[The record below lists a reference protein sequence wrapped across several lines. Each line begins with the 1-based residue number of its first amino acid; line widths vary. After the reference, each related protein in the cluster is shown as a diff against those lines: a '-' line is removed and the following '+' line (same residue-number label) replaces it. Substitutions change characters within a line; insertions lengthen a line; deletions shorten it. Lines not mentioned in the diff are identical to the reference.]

1 MDWPL
6 LIVLQVLFQ
15 PSLSVLFTVE
25 AEQSLYT
32 SEFGESVVMGCK
44 FNPKPSYPHPDLN
57 VTWHWINSDSV
68 QDVIRLDNGVARSES
83 PKYRGRVQLLT
94 EELAEGWAKLKMS
107 SLRISDAGKYQCVVH
122 SADGADYK
130 TIALSVEASYK
141 PVTKRIERV
150 ATGDEVLITCQ
161 SEGYPK
167 STVEWQN
174 GNLETL
180 NPNTTAESTP
190 DQIFRITSQIKVS
203 STEKNNYTCKFT
215 KDGPSA
221 TISIPDDIPLLPAKN
236 DAVIIILCIGVIV
249 VLASVGVVTYRRRK
263 GSHNHS
269 THSTRNLLER
279 PAPTAASCLRS
290 YDDNYENEIT
300 TCNEGH
306 VEENL
311 GLYVKTHYSE
321 SFLSAERRN
330 QCGTFSAEE
339 LPRRLQNNEDH
350 PVNLPALL
358 PGAGET
364 FFLEGLPG
372 SGKTTVAH
380 ILISSWTEWPTDAL
394 SNFLDLSALRLL
406 LYVDCSSVKGDL
418 FQEITTQLPLTKKI
432 STEKL
437 RTLLIT
443 SGKVLLLLDGYKEG
457 NQYFDDSLRKFLS
470 ERTGCRVLVTASP
483 GHCPVLRQT
492 VGNEGVRKLQ
502 IQPAKY

>member
-141 PVTKRIERV
+141 PVTKRIERA

-203 STEKNNYTCKFT
+203 SKEKNNYTCKFT

-339 LPRRLQNNEDH
+339 LPRRLQNNEGH

-443 SGKVLLLLDGYKEG
+443 SGKALLLLDGYKEG

-483 GHCPVLRQT
+483 GLCPVLRQT